1 MVWYHTSFYRTQLL
15 IPVRSPFPFHFST
28 TMAFLS
34 SIFRQRISITRRI
47 PQAAYIGSHA
57 SHLRWMSSKE
67 TTPEEWIEEPD
78 ETEGEWMGCTR
89 RFLAPIS
96 VNSRGSEI
104 LNNPLFNKG
113 TAFKLGERDRLRFR
127 GLLPPR
133 RLNMFRQK
141 ERVLEEVRAEES
153 MIRKNVLLE
162 DVHDRNETLYHR
174 ILVDHIEEMA
184 PIIYTPTVG
193 QACKEFGMRFRRH
206 RGMYFCEEDRGH
218 MAAMVYN
225 WPQKDVHVIV
235 VTDGSRILGL
245 GDLGA
250 NGMGIP
256 IGKLSLYCAAG
267 GIAPHRVMPVVLDVG
282 TDNPELIKDPF
293 YLGLQKPRLRGAA
306 YYHLVDEFI
315 QAVRHRWPNVLIQ
328 FEDFSSDKAQKLL
341 NKYRDQV
348 LCFNDDIQGT
358 GATSLAGVLGGL
370 RAKGEHP
377 NALGDQRILIA
388 GAGSAG
394 IGVAQVLYQAMI
406 EHGRTEEEARNCFF
420 VADEKGLLGVER
432 IGELSPEQ
440 ALFARK
446 IDGGLSL
453 NEIVNKYKPTMLL
466 GMTAVGGLFTEQ
478 LIRDMAKHCER
489 PIIFPL
495 SNPTTKAE
503 CSAEQAF
510 EWTDGRCIFASGSPF
525 DPVEMDDGRIFYP
538 TQCNNMFIF
547 PGLGLGVTLCGA
559 KTVSDKMLYV
569 AAEALANYVSEDEL
583 SQGKV
588 FPSIKTIRDVSKK
601 VAIAV
606 IEEAI
611 RTGQASKINQ
621 KHMEDLDAF
630 VSRKMYDPVYVP
642 LIEKRTIEI

>member
-1 MVWYHTSFYRTQLL
+1 MALISSLL
-15 IPVRSPFPFHFST
+15 
-28 TMAFLS
+28 
-34 SIFRQRISITRRI
+34 RQRSSITRCM
-47 PQAAYIGSHA
+47 PLATSLGSHA
-57 SHLRWMSSKE
+57 SSLRWMSTKE
-67 TTPEEWIEEPD
+67 TSDEWVEEPD
-78 ETEGEWMGCTR
+78 ETEGEWLGCTR

-133 RLNMFRQK
+133 RLNMHRQK
-141 ERVLEEVRAEES
+141 ERVLEEIRAEES

-206 RGMYFCEEDRGH
+206 RGMYFCEASLIFRKTV
-218 MAAMVYN
+218 VYN

-377 NALGDQRILIA
+377 TALGDQRILIA

-406 EHGRTEEEARNCFF
+406 EHGRTEEEAKNCFF
-420 VADEKGLLGVER
+420 IADEKGYVHAAFLTLLPLYSLLGVER
-432 IGELSPEQ
+432 MGELSPEQ

-446 IDGGLSL
+446 TDGGLSL

-466 GMTAVGGLFTEQ
+466 GMTAVGGLFTEK
-478 LIRDMAKHCER
+478 LIRDMAKHCDR

-583 SQGKV
+583 AQGKV

>member
-1 MVWYHTSFYRTQLL
+1 MLISTMLRSDLSRRLAQSKGGIGRASSRAQSLTPHQHSNGWLTSSLQSMSTA
-15 IPVRSPFPFHFST
+15 PSPT
-28 TMAFLS
+28 NEG
-34 SIFRQRISITRRI
+34 I
-47 PQAAYIGSHA
+47 
-57 SHLRWMSSKE
+57 
-67 TTPEEWIEEPD
+67 PEEFIEEGD

-89 RFLAPIS
+89 KFLAPIS
-96 VNSRGSEI
+96 TTSRGADI

-113 TAFKLGERDRLRFR
+113 TAFKGGERDRLRIR

-133 RLNMFRQK
+133 RANMKIQK
-141 ERVLEEVRAEES
+141 ERILKEIRGEPS
-153 MIRKNVLLE
+153 MIRKNIILE
-162 DVHDRNETLYHR
+162 DLHDRNETIYHR
-174 ILVDHIEEMA
+174 LLVDHMEEMA

-193 QACKEFGMRFRRH
+193 QACKEFGMRYRRP

-282 TDNPELIKDPF
+282 TDNEELLSDKF
-293 YLGLQKPRLRGAA
+293 YLGVQKPRLRGSK

-315 QAVRHRWPNVLIQ
+315 QAVRHRWPDVLIQ
-328 FEDFSSDKAQKLL
+328 FEDFSSDKAQVIL
-341 NKYRDQV
+341 NKYRDNI

-358 GATSLAGVLGGL
+358 GATTLAGVLGGL
-370 RAKGEHP
+370 RAKGQQPE
-377 NALGDQRILIA
+377 ALGDQRILIA

-394 IGVAQVLYQAMI
+394 IGVAQVLYQAML
-406 EHGRTEEEARNCFF
+406 EHGRSEEEAKNCFF
-420 VADEKGLLGVER
+420 IADEKGLLGKDR
-432 IGELSPEQ
+432 IKQLSKEQ
-440 ALFARK
+440 AMFARDD
-446 IDGGLSL
+446 DGGLSL
-453 NEIVNKYKPTMLL
+453 LDIVNKYKPTMIL

-478 LIRDMAKHCER
+478 LIRDMAKHCEK

-503 CSAEQAF
+503 CTAEQAF

-525 DPVEMDDGRIFYP
+525 DPVEMEDGRIFYP
-538 TQCNNMFIF
+538 TQCNNMYVF
-547 PGLGLGVTLCGA
+547 PGIGLGVTLCGA
-559 KTVSDKMLYV
+559 KTVSDRMLYV
-569 AAEALANYVSEDEL
+569 AAEALANYVTENEL
-583 SQGKV
+583 AQGKV
-588 FPSIKTIRDVSKK
+588 FPNINSIRDVSKTI
-601 VAIAV
+601 AIAV

-611 RTGQASKINQ
+611 RTGQASKLSTAD
-621 KHMEDLDAF
+621 MDDLDGF
-630 VSRKMYDPVYVP
+630 VTKKMYDPVYVP
-642 LIEKRTIEI
+642 LIEKREVTI

>member
-1 MVWYHTSFYRTQLL
+1 
-15 IPVRSPFPFHFST
+15 
-28 TMAFLS
+28 
-34 SIFRQRISITRRI
+34 
-47 PQAAYIGSHA
+47 
-57 SHLRWMSSKE
+57 
-67 TTPEEWIEEPD
+67 
-78 ETEGEWMGCTR
+78 MGCTR
-89 RFLAPIS
+89 KFLAPIS

-104 LNNPLFNKG
+104 LNNPLFNKS
-113 TAFKLGERDRLRFR
+113 TAFKGGERDRLRFR

-133 RLNMFRQK
+133 RLNMKVQK
-141 ERVLEEVRAEES
+141 QRILEEIRAEDS
-153 MIRKNVLLE
+153 MIRKNMILE
-162 DVHDRNETLYHR
+162 EVHDRNETLYHR

-193 QACKEFGMRFRRH
+193 QACKEFGMRFRRP

-282 TDNPELIKDPF
+282 TNNEELIKDPF
-293 YLGLQKPRLRGAA
+293 YLGMQRPRLQGTK

-341 NKYRDQV
+341 NKYRDEI

-358 GATSLAGVLGGL
+358 GATTLAGVLGGL
-370 RAKGEHP
+370 RAKGEQP
-377 NALGDQRILIA
+377 TSLGEQRILIA

-394 IGVAQVLYQAMI
+394 IGVAQVLMQAMM
-406 EHGRTEEEARNCFF
+406 EHGRTEEEAKKCFYI
-420 VADEKGLLGVER
+420 ADEKGLLGTDR
-432 IGELSPEQ
+432 IHELSPEQ
-440 ALFARK
+440 AMFARDE
-446 IDGGLSL
+446 DGGLSL
-453 NEIVNKYKPTMLL
+453 NEIVNKYKPTMIL

-478 LIRDMAKHCER
+478 LIRNMAKHCER

-510 EWTDGRCIFASGSPF
+510 EWTDGKCIFASGSPF
-525 DPVEMDDGRIFYP
+525 EPVEMNDGRKFYP
-538 TQCNNMFIF
+538 TQCNNMFVF
-547 PGLGLGVTLCGA
+547 PGIGLGVTLCGA
-559 KTVSDKMLYV
+559 RTVSDRMLYV
-569 AAEALANYVSEDEL
+569 AAEALANYVTEDEL
-583 SQGKV
+583 AEGKV
-588 FPSIKTIRDVSKK
+588 FPSINTIRDVSKK

-611 RTGQASKINQ
+611 STGQASKLTEKDIS
-621 KHMEDLDAF
+621 DLDDF
-630 VSRKMYDPVYVP
+630 VSRKMYDPIYVP